1 MLVKNFVVR
10 CSIPSENGA
19 FLLSELSMHVYVKTH
34 FSLSQSKNIVC
45 KVYVYKKKI
54 STFFQITVLQT
65 CQVFSY
71 SIAVAVHFLM
81 VVPMSVVPDSD
92 IQRIAYVQIVV

>member
-1 MLVKNFVVR
+1 M
-10 CSIPSENGA
+10 
-19 FLLSELSMHVYVKTH
+19 ELSYYQNLVCMSTLKLTFPYLKVRILYVKCMY
-34 FSLSQSKNIVC
+34 I
-45 KVYVYKKKI
+45 KKKI